1 MINFS
6 FAVLISG
13 NGSNLQA
20 MIDAIEEKKIQGRI
34 CCVLSNKENAY
45 GLIRA
50 KEVGISTEVVNNE
63 NYSTREEFDS
73 KMIEVLAGYQPNL
86 IVLAGFMRI
95 LSPIFVKSYRERILN
110 IHPSLLPKFPG
121 LDTHRRVLES
131 SETRHGV
138 TVHFVDDTLDGGPI
152 CSQSSILIKTNSPI
166 ELKKKIHELE
176 YELYPKVINWFGQ
189 GRLTQVKDKVYLDN
203 KELNIGERNES

>member
-95 LSPIFVKSYRERILN
+95 LSPVFIKSYRERILN

>member
-121 LDTHRRVLES
+121 LDTHKRVLES